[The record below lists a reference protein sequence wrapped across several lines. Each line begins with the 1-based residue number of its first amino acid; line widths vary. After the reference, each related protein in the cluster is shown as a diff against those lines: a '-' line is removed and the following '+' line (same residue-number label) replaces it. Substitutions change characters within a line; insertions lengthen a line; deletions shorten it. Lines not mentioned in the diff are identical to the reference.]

1 MMERKNVCV
10 CVCIHAT
17 VDYQANRRYPQRKT
31 ASPTIWNSGS
41 IGLRRISPTPRSK
54 NSLVYPSYMQEL
66 TILRKLLKWTDP
78 GARLV
83 AEFNSKVCSPYMFVD
98 VSPSSGLETEG
109 RVPDG
114 VVSPSSGPDMQGLLY
129 VPLVSD
135 RFRQFN
141 SFVQQ
146 SNRHTRVAGLH

>member
-1 MMERKNVCV
+1 MFLIYEGM
-10 CVCIHAT
+10 
-17 VDYQANRRYPQRKT
+17 
-31 ASPTIWNSGS
+31 SNSS
-41 IGLRRISPTPRSK
+41 YISFVLKP
-54 NSLVYPSYMQEL
+54 L
-66 TILRKLLKWTDP
+66 KLC
-78 GARLV
+78 GMV

-98 VSPSSGLETEG
+98 VSPSFGLETEG

-135 RFRQFN
+135 RFGQFN